1 MTVSISVLI
10 VQLAGNHADG
20 FLSHKYGS
28 DLQSAVFDSISNEYP
43 DASVSVLVD
52 TRDKTSG
59 VTPEPIISV
68 DGADEYEISKNVQNL
83 IEHEQCVFG
92 GKCMQDE
99 NYFTEELVQA

>member
-1 MTVSISVLI
+1 MAVSISVLI

-28 DLQSAVFDSISNEYP
+28 NLQSAVFDSISNEYP
-43 DASVSVLVD
+43 EGCITVLVE

-68 DGADEYEISKNVQNL
+68 AGGNEYEISRNVQNL
-83 IEHEQCVFG
+83 IEHERCVLG
-92 GKCMQDE
+92 EQCMQDE
-99 NYFTEELVQA
+99 NYFAEELE